1 MALGEFVYPPILS
14 SSQPAYDFNDDLVIN
29 FTIPSMVSVEDIG
42 HIGITIVNQSNNTS
56 IVNQNS
62 IENDMLCFNFKDN
75 LDYCWLSDKLTNTY
89 SIKILKD
96 DDNTY
101 LTSDYLPG
109 RLYKTQV
116 RFGTEIVYENWPLYM
131 EIKRYDE
138 NMNKAFSDGSVLETK
153 QIELQQEAQKIIN
166 TYFLEE
172 EIYYDFIKT
181 AEFNLGVYVFKNI
194 QTLWRDKN
202 IFSEW
207 SSVML
212 IKPITIPE
220 LTIDLPNERGTL
232 ADKFKDTSKVE
243 VIYVERSLNPL
254 FTGICVFTKPNENEV
269 EDQYKFFLYENDQ
282 LISETDWLTHKTNET
297 SDQYSF
303 DQMLK
308 ENTYYSVGYQIK
320 TNNGYISDI
329 KQKSFIIELP
339 DLGKLEGLSLRTEP
353 YSEDGYMNIYLNS
366 SEEIQSNF
374 ILSRAAENTNFQK
387 WEDLGYIT
395 NYLQTGEQLIYQ
407 DYTVESGIKYLY
419 ALTEEIR
426 YDDYSEYKS
435 PLYEGEE
442 GKLDISKAK
451 SVDFEYAFLYSKGKQ
466 LKLKFNNKMSSFK
479 KSVLASKQDTIGSQY
494 PTILRNGQAYYAEF
508 PITGL
513 ISLQMDDN
521 QTFFTLGEKGYYYD
535 DELIIP
541 KDKLQNRNYRES
553 TNTDQSCS
561 PWTNTDL
568 VDDNIFIE
576 RKFREKVE
584 EFLNNGEC
592 KLYRSPTE
600 GNFIINLLNISFTP
614 NQTLGRMI
622 YEFNSTAYEIDEV
635 NIKNLEKLDILNKA
649 SYTQN
654 LYYTRTE
661 KIAKNTIKNFNSPN
675 ISQIEIKVDDN
686 NYPAVIIIDMN
697 QNNKNQYLLYQN
709 DTLVVPIT
717 NSSNFFIQSI
727 TSNIVITITYK
738 VVSNNINNN
747 KIKNYISIEKNY
759 SANNLTYLSRQI
771 VYNAVESII
780 TLLNNNT
787 GFSSLQTALDYLN
800 TKTNF
805 RIARPD
811 GKYYTKKTQDSE
823 NPEAIYLAD
832 DQLTPYIQYFSFF
845 NQKEEAS
852 EIVGKSL
859 ETNLNIFKYTIP
871 RFSFYSAF
879 NPGINLMPVFTFSDI
894 PSLNA
899 VKYKIL
905 LTIEEV

>member
-14 SSQPAYDFNDDLVIN
+14 SSQPAYNIEDDLIIN
-29 FTIPSMVSVEDIG
+29 FTIPSMVSINDIG
-42 HIGITIVNQSNNTS
+42 AIGITIVSQSNNTS
-56 IVNQNS
+56 VLLNSEYLYFDFNNSSEINNILNNDYS
-62 IENDMLCFNFKDN
+62 IEIKTSYFDLNKYIPGKLFKIQMNFGKSFWDKIPLYDKITEYENYTKEIIENSDISWTNKTTLLDN
-75 LDYCWLSDKLTNTY
+75 AIEN
-89 SIKILKD
+89 ILKD
-96 DDNTY
+96 YPT
-101 LTSDYLPG
+101 L
-109 RLYKTQV
+109 V
-116 RFGTEIVYENWPLYM
+116 
-131 EIKRYDE
+131 
-138 NMNKAFSDGSVLETK
+138 
-153 QIELQQEAQKIIN
+153 
-166 TYFLEE
+166 
-172 EIYYDFIKT
+172 
-181 AEFNLGVYVFKNI
+181 KNI
-194 QTLWRDKN
+194 HYIPVTSSSVRRYWQFKKDLSCLFIWETGN
-202 IFSEW
+202 NFSEW

-220 LTIDLPNERGTL
+220 LTIGLPNERGIL
-232 ADKFKDTSKVE
+232 ADKFKDTSVE

-254 FTGICVFTKPNENEV
+254 FTGTCIFSQPNENEV
-269 EDQYKFFLYENDQ
+269 EDQYKFFLYENNQ
-282 LISETDWLTHKTNET
+282 LISETDWLTHKANET
-297 SDQYSF
+297 NDQYSF

-339 DLGKLEGLSLRTEP
+339 DLGKLEGVTLRTEP
-353 YSEDGYMNIYLNS
+353 YSEDGYMNVYLNS
-366 SEEIQSNF
+366 SQEIQSNF

-387 WEDLGYIT
+387 WENLGYIT
-395 NYLQTGEQLIYQ
+395 NYLQIGDQLVYQ

-419 ALTEEIR
+419 TLTEEIR

-521 QTFFTLGEKGYYYD
+521 QTFFTLGEEGYYYD

-635 NIKNLEKLDILNKA
+635 NIKNLEKLDILNLGQYK
-649 SYTQN
+649 
-654 LYYTRTE
+654 
-661 KIAKNTIKNFNSPN
+661 
-675 ISQIEIKVDDN
+675 QIL
-686 NYPAVIIIDMN
+686 
-697 QNNKNQYLLYQN
+697 KNQFLEKTISSTKGLFIYQEDLQQTDSLFFKSVSGSPFSLELLTQ
-709 DTLVVPIT
+709 
-717 NSSNFFIQSI
+717 FIDE
-727 TSNIVITITYK
+727 NGEEK
-738 VVSNNINNN
+738 
-747 KIKNYISIEKNY
+747 KKN
-759 SANNLTYLSRQI
+759 
-771 VYNAVESII
+771 SII
-780 TLLNNNT
+780 TVFSDFTYKINTEFYLEVHSSIDVIVQIKRKEEFLLNQSKIKVQKSYLNVRNNFDLNNST
-787 GFSSLQTALDYLN
+787 YYSLKTLEDAVKISLIQLTLENGDVNENSSLSDLFDSLNNKQQYYLIHPITSEIYNTKDSLKDNELSKYLN
-800 TKTNF
+800 KIEILN
-805 RIARPD
+805 
-811 GKYYTKKTQDSE
+811 
-823 NPEAIYLAD
+823 
-832 DQLTPYIQYFSFF
+832 
-845 NQKEEAS
+845 KEENQNVATIS
-852 EIVGKSL
+852 AGGIINTDIDVGNIFSIIRENKN
-859 ETNLNIFKYTIP
+859 ETMPSPITGSANALNINYEI
-871 RFSFYSAF
+871 SLAF
-879 NPGINLMPVFTFSDI
+879 Q
-894 PSLNA
+894 
-899 VKYKIL
+899 
-905 LTIEEV
+905 EVI

>member
-1 MALGEFVYPPILS
+1 MPSGDFIYPPILN
-14 SSQPAYDFNDDLVIN
+14 SSQPAYDYNSENLIIN
-29 FTIPSMVSVEDIG
+29 FTIPEMVNVNNIG
-42 HIGITIVNQSNNTS
+42 LIGITIVNQSNNIS
-56 IVNQNS
+56 IVNS
-62 IENDMLCFNFKDN
+62 DLNDDILYFDFDN
-75 LDYCWLSDKLTNTY
+75 CIKLDNITNTY
-89 SIKILKD
+89 AIKI
-96 DDNTY
+96 NQI
-101 LTSDYLPG
+101 DYLQHSKSKYSPG
-109 RLYKTQV
+109 KIYKVQMNFGKGELWTELQVYKDIEAYNNLYDSYDKPLNDEQV
-116 RFGTEIVYENWPLYM
+116 AILQ
-131 EIKRYDE
+131 
-138 NMNKAFSDGSVLETK
+138 NKARVIMAEYSLVENQHYTYSTNQNRFIFK
-153 QIELQQEAQKIIN
+153 Q
-166 TYFLEE
+166 
-172 EIYYDFIKT
+172 T
-181 AEFNLGVYVFKNI
+181 AIVTEFWKE
-194 QTLWRDKN
+194 QTA
-202 IFSEW
+202 FSEW

-220 LTIDLPNERGTL
+220 LTIGLPNERGAL
-232 ADKFKDTSKVE
+232 ADKFKNISEIAVE

-254 FTGICVFTKPNENEV
+254 FIGTCVFTNPNENEV
-269 EDQYKFFLYENDQ
+269 EDQYKFFLYENSQ

-308 ENTYYSVGYQIK
+308 ENIHYSVDYQIK

-329 KQKSFIIELP
+329 KTKSFIIELP
-339 DLGKLEGLSLRTEP
+339 DQGKLEGLSLRTEP
-353 YSEDGYMNIYLNS
+353 FAEDGYMNVYLNS
-366 SEEIQSNF
+366 TKEIQSNF

-395 NYLQTGEQLIYQ
+395 NYLKPGEQLVYK
-407 DYTVESGIKYLY
+407 DYTVESGVKYLY

-426 YDDYSEYKS
+426 YDNYSEYKS
-435 PLYEGEE
+435 PLYEGENGE
-442 GKLDISKAK
+442 IDTSKAK

-494 PTILRNGQAYYAEF
+494 PTILRNGLAYYAEF
-508 PITGL
+508 PIAGL

-521 QTFFTLGEKGYYYD
+521 QTFFTLEEEGYYYN

-541 KDKLQNRNYRES
+541 KDKLQNINYRES

-561 PWTNTDL
+561 PWTSTDL

-576 RKFREKVE
+576 RRFREKVE
-584 EFLNNGEC
+584 EFLNDGEC

-649 SYTQN
+649 SYVQN
-654 LYYTRTE
+654 LYYTRIE
-661 KIAKNTIKNFNSPN
+661 KITKNTIKNFNSPN

-686 NYPAVIIIDMN
+686 IYPAAIVIDMN
-697 QNNKNQYLLYQN
+697 QNKKNQYLLYQN
-709 DTLVVPIT
+709 DTLVIPIA

-727 TSNIVITITYK
+727 TSNIIVTITYK

-747 KIKNYISIEKNY
+747 KIKNYISIEKSY
-759 SANNLTYLSRQI
+759 SANNLTYFSRQI

-787 GFSSLQTALDYLN
+787 KFSSLQKALDYLN
-800 TKTNF
+800 TDTNF
-805 RIARPD
+805 RITRPD

-832 DQLTPYIQYFSFF
+832 DQLTPYIQYFNFL
-845 NQKEEAS
+845 NQKEEAI
-852 EIVGKSL
+852 EIIGKSL
-859 ETNLNIFKYTIP
+859 ETNSNIFKYTIP
-871 RFSFYSAF
+871 SLSYYSTF
-879 NPGINLMPVFTFSDI
+879 NPSINLMPVFTFSDT
-894 PSLNA
+894 PSLA
-899 VKYKIL
+899 GIKYKIL
-905 LTIEEV
+905 LMIEEV

>member
-1 MALGEFVYPPILS
+1 MTLGEFVYPPILN
-14 SSQPAYDFNDDLVIN
+14 SSQPAYDYYKKDLVIN
-29 FTIPSMVSVEDIG
+29 FTIPSMVSINDIG
-42 HIGITIVNQSNNTS
+42 AIGITIVSQSNNTS
-56 IVNQNS
+56 VLL
-62 IENDMLCFNFKDN
+62 ENDYLYFDFNNSSNEIQKINNFNNDYQIIINKENYLN
-75 LDYCWLSDKLTNTY
+75 LNKYQ
-89 SIKILKD
+89 
-96 DDNTY
+96 
-101 LTSDYLPG
+101 PG
-109 RLYKTQV
+109 KLYKVQLNFIESFWNEIPLYQQITEYNDYITQV
-116 RFGTEIVYENWPLYM
+116 MEGTEPNKQGLLDSAFQAILNDYPTL
-131 EIKRYDE
+131 IKNTHYYRFQAGTQAIPYWVFYQE
-138 NMNKAFSDGSVLETK
+138 KACR
-153 QIELQQEAQKIIN
+153 
-166 TYFLEE
+166 
-172 EIYYDFIKT
+172 FIWESST
-181 AEFNLGVYVFKNI
+181 I
-194 QTLWRDKN
+194 M
-202 IFSEW
+202 SEW

-220 LTIDLPNERGTL
+220 LTIGLPNERGTL
-232 ADKFKDTSKVE
+232 ADKFKETSVE

-254 FTGICVFTKPNENEV
+254 FTGTCIFSQPNENEV

-282 LISETDWLTHKTNET
+282 LISETDWLTHKANET
-297 SDQYSF
+297 NDQYSF

-329 KQKSFIIELP
+329 KQKNFVIELP
-339 DLGKLEGLSLRTEP
+339 DLGKLEGVTLRTEP
-353 YSEDGYMNIYLNS
+353 YSEDGYMNVYLNS

-387 WEDLGYIT
+387 WENLGYIT
-395 NYLQTGEQLIYQ
+395 NYLQAGDQLVYQ

-442 GKLDISKAK
+442 GKLDTSKAK

-521 QTFFTLGEKGYYYD
+521 QTFFTLGEEGYYYD

-541 KDKLQNRNYRES
+541 KDKLQNSNYRES

-561 PWTNTDL
+561 PWTSTDL

-635 NIKNLEKLDILNKA
+635 NIKNLEKLDILKETEYQQLKENEVFLSKIEEGSENRVELLGSKWKRLVFSNQNQE
-649 SYTQN
+649 SYTI
-654 LYYTRTE
+654 Y
-661 KIAKNTIKNFNSPN
+661 
-675 ISQIEIKVDDN
+675 IE
-686 NYPAVIIIDMN
+686 
-697 QNNKNQYLLYQN
+697 L
-709 DTLVVPIT
+709 
-717 NSSNFFIQSI
+717 
-727 TSNIVITITYK
+727 
-738 VVSNNINNN
+738 
-747 KIKNYISIEKNY
+747 
-759 SANNLTYLSRQI
+759 
-771 VYNAVESII
+771 
-780 TLLNNNT
+780 LLNNIVKEVYEYNLESDFIYECPLEYNIRITSTKELNVQWYKRDEVETENNQRTQEYQLKVNNT
-787 GFSSLQTALDYLN
+787 FETSTYIFSLKA
-800 TKTNF
+800 
-805 RIARPD
+805 I
-811 GKYYTKKTQDSE
+811 QDSV
-823 NPEAIYLAD
+823 D
-832 DQLTPYIQYFSFF
+832 LT
-845 NQKEEAS
+845 
-852 EIVGKSL
+852 L
-859 ETNLNIFKYTIP
+859 
-871 RFSFYSAF
+871 
-879 NPGINLMPVFTFSDI
+879 
-894 PSLNA
+894 
-899 VKYKIL
+899 KIL
-905 LTIEEV
+905 LKGIELSGSGLDDLFTDLLEKTNLHLINPITKEEYTNKSSLNDQDLYKCIFKLKITNLEDADSFILMPQNLGLFPGGSYQVEGNNWYTAPNKNIRESSGQNRDVELSYIMVLGIQEVI